1 MRFNTIVK
9 GIDEAGF
16 ITFHQDELDE
26 MLKES
31 YQRGY
36 NDGIYQNV
44 PVETEPNNTRPPIVK
59 FVYDSEFIA

>member
-1 MRFNTIVK
+1 
-9 GIDEAGF
+9 
-16 ITFHQDELDE
+16 

-59 FVYDSEFIA
+59 FVDDSEFIA

>member
-9 GIDEAGF
+9 GVDEAGF
-16 ITFHQDELDE
+16 ITFTQDELDE

-44 PVETEPNNTRPPIVK
+44 LVDIESNTTRPPIVK
-59 FVYDSEFIA
+59 CVDDSEFIA

>member
-9 GIDEAGF
+9 GVDEAGF
-16 ITFHQDELDE
+16 ITFTQDELDE

-44 PVETEPNNTRPPIVK
+44 PVDIEPNTTRPPIVK
-59 FVYDSEFIA
+59 CVDDSECIA

>member
-9 GIDEAGF
+9 GVDEAGF
-16 ITFHQDELDE
+16 ITFTQDELDE

-44 PVETEPNNTRPPIVK
+44 PVDIEPNTTRPPIVK
-59 FVYDSEFIA
+59 CVYDSEFIA